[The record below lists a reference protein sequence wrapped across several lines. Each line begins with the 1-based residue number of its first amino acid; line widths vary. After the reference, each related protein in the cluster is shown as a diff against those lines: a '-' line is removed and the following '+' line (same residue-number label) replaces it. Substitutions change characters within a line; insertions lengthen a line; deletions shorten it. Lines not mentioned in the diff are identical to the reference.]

1 VPLLGIAAFEGWP
14 TLALTFLASVV
25 IEDLKAYV
33 ISPRVQGQQ
42 LNIDPLLVIIAVLV
56 GSQLLGAIGAFVA
69 VPFAAVLQVLFER
82 SWCHGGSGRSATRME
97 RPAPRT
103 RSAPYRPAP
112 PLRVLRVG
120 AVASSVR
127 RGEHR
132 GSRPTTWR

>member
-69 VPFAAVLQVLFER
+69 VPFAAVLQVLFEEVVVPWR
-82 SWCHGGSGRSATRME
+82 LRQIGDADG
-97 RPAPRT
+97 APGPEN
-103 RSAPYRPAP
+103 AF
-112 PLRVLRVG
+112 G
-120 AVASSVR
+120 A
-127 RGEHR
+127 
-132 GSRPTTWR
+132 